1 EADAAGHSVLR
12 APLPAFARDGPSALA
27 GEKLMLATICSSGG
41 SALLHGEE
49 RAVLTEAYYVRHH
62 TLSDEGL
69 DAARGYL
76 DFVVRYGDLLY
87 DPSAVDV
94 TGSHFGGENLEVVVE
109 APVPVSANADAG
121 ALWCR
126 VVRTDDCLVVH
137 LIDLSGQDDEEW
149 ATPKRRQ
156 APLTQV
162 RVSVL
167 RRARHA
173 AEMLACSPEQ
183 QPALTTLPV
192 VSTDRY
198 DTVEVPPFTM
208 WSLLQV
214 REAPE

>member
-1 EADAAGHSVLR
+1 ARGAAGSRVELAEACPALIRRIAEELSDARPVFNNVNDFPTWTTAGAQQVATYVEVWSPHTRLRDLAALVAKARGLAPAVPAVL
-12 APLPAFARDGPSALA
+12 AAYLPAFTGDEPSALA

-109 APVPVSANADAG
+109 APVPVSAN
-121 ALWCR
+121 
-126 VVRTDDCLVVH
+126 
-137 LIDLSGQDDEEW
+137 
-149 ATPKRRQ
+149 
-156 APLTQV
+156 
-162 RVSVL
+162 
-167 RRARHA
+167 
-173 AEMLACSPEQ
+173 
-183 QPALTTLPV
+183 
-192 VSTDRY
+192 
-198 DTVEVPPFTM
+198 
-208 WSLLQV
+208 
-214 REAPE
+214 

>member
-1 EADAAGHSVLR
+1 
-12 APLPAFARDGPSALA
+12 
-27 GEKLMLATICSSGG
+27 
-41 SALLHGEE
+41 
-49 RAVLTEAYYVRHH
+49 
-62 TLSDEGL
+62 
-69 DAARGYL
+69 
-76 DFVVRYGDLLY
+76 
-87 DPSAVDV
+87 
-94 TGSHFGGENLEVVVE
+94 HFGGENLEVVVE

-167 RRARHA
+167 RRPRHPA
-173 AEMLACSPEQ
+173 GRLRCSPVPQ
-183 QPALTTLPV
+183 RALTPCAV
-192 VSTDRY
+192 VPTDRY
-198 DTVEVPPFTM
+198 DRSEAPPFPM
-208 WSLLQV
+208 GSLLQV